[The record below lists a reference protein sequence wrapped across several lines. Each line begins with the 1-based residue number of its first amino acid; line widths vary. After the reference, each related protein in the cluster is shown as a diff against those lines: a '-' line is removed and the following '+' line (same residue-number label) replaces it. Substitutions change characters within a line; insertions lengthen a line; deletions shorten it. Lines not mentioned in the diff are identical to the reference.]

1 MYPFPPASRC
11 AQLKARTEV
20 LSQQLE
26 ESEQTQSTL
35 AHMLKRSQDE
45 KLAHLATLKAFE
57 DSIRVHRNEQELAE
71 GVLRQVQKS
80 RDEETAELHK
90 MQLEVRKH
98 LALLDRKL
106 EGRRLEVRARQEK
119 AKWRLVKL
127 QEEMQLKAQAE
138 GDLTEEEERAMIE
151 KAKNLSQEASDLRA
165 EKIRVQAE
173 ADAAESEFHR
183 VRFAAGVPGPGP
195 EAGATEEGAPF
206 APPEPEPIIHRF
218 AKLED
223 EVNQIE
229 EQLADYSQRQTV
241 LQQQLA
247 ALRAQNQP
255 RAKDRQDEEDLDVA
269 LTVRLGERT
278 EVGKRALEAATR
290 ELDVA
295 RGLKLQLDQSVSVL
309 RDRVQLL
316 ALPPP
321 PAADAAGADAAL
333 PEIAECEGI
342 SAALLAADYAGL
354 PSPWCRGLHTK
365 ALDAVQT
372 LQLLM
377 RAIDVA
383 AAAAALR
390 SATAYLQQ
398 GSSASAGAPAAAL
411 AGADSGSGGGG
422 AADFAASAASLAGTA
437 GSRLSLGGGG
447 GSGGAEGG
455 EDAAAA
461 AVALSDENESDRRLE
476 ATIESLIV
484 KNEWSIRVRPGS
496 GATRKT
502 ISGKVL
508 NEAVQAFEK
517 TWKDVGSGAFSAAA
531 ALGAR
536 EAPSFSAAAGA
547 GASAG
552 DGAGGGG
559 GAGGDDPFSREA
571 SQQRRRNSRIEMNA
585 MLAAA
590 GTPGVGAADED
601 PAGRSG
607 AVAGGGG
614 GDGGG
619 EKATKGKKAKEPVDV
634 NKPKSRDVQK
644 FLATAAA
651 MAGDE
656 VEDALVQP
664 KRDAEE
670 VPTRDKL
677 KRPIVPQVAAAKKK

>member
-1 MYPFPPASRC
+1 MLA
-11 AQLKARTEV
+11 
-20 LSQQLE
+20 QQLE

-269 LTVRLGERT
+269 LTMRLGERT

-354 PSPWCRGLHTK
+354 PSPWCRGLHKK

-411 AGADSGSGGGG
+411 AGADGGSGGG
-422 AADFAASAASLAGTA
+422 DFGDAAASLAGAA

-447 GSGGAEGG
+447 GSSGGAEGG

-547 GASAG
+547 GASSG
-552 DGAGGGG
+552 DGAAGGG

-601 PAGRSG
+601 LAGRSGG

-614 GDGGG
+614 GGD
-619 EKATKGKKAKEPVDV
+619 EKAAKGKKAKEPVDV